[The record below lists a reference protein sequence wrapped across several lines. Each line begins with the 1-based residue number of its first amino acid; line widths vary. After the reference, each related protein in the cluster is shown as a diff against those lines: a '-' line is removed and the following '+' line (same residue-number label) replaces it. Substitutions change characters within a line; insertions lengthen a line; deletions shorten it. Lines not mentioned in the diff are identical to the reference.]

1 MKRIALISNDKDLC
15 KVLNFILPLDFDS
28 TAESFLIGRDKNFD
42 ILLID
47 INAMDQHCL
56 RELLKHD
63 ADRKII
69 RIISSVPFIYLPQK
83 HKSLLNE
90 YQDEYHV
97 KPFNL
102 FSFKEKL
109 FVEN

>member
-15 KVLNFILPLDFDS
+15 KVMNFILPLDFDS
-28 TAESFLIGRDKNFD
+28 TAESFLSSQDRNFD
-42 ILLID
+42 VLLID
-47 INAMDQHCL
+47 INAMDEHCL

-63 ADRKII
+63 ADRRII
-69 RIISSVPFIYLPQK
+69 RIISSVPFIYLPKK

-90 YQDEYHV
+90 YQDEFNV

-102 FSFKEKL
+102 YSFKEKL
-109 FVEN
+109 LVEN